1 MKISGKA
8 EVFSKLNFSGMI
20 EVWLSLY
27 SNGLSHFSCI
37 SSASLLCNVRQL
49 VLKLIPRVLGAFSSP
64 GKLERKDASEILAIG
79 CHLVETITVG
89 DGNSIGLKLA
99 GKCRSSIWA
108 SKICAVME
116 LRNTTHSTSF

>member
-1 MKISGKA
+1 M
-8 EVFSKLNFSGMI
+8 V
-20 EVWLSLY
+20 EVWISFY
-27 SNGLSHFSCI
+27 SNCLSYFTCI
-37 SSASLLCNVRQL
+37 SSISLLCNVRQL
-49 VLKLIPRVLGAFSSP
+49 VLKLIPRVLRAFSSP
-64 GKLERKDASEILAIG
+64 GRLERKDASEILAIG
-79 CHLVETITVG
+79 CHLVEMITVG